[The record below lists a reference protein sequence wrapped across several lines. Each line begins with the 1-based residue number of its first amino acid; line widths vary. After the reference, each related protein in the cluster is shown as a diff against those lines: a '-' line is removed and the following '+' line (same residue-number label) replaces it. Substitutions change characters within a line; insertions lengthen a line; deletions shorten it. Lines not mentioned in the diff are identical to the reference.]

1 METVE
6 ITIEKRAENG
16 KGPARRLRAAGKVP
30 GILYGPK
37 RTTTPIAIGAEE
49 CERKLTHLE
58 GAHLIRLV
66 YPNGADPDLH
76 DRMVLV
82 REMQLHPVTGR
93 ALHADFYEV
102 DLTERL
108 TVEVTLHFVG
118 KPVGVVN
125 GGILQPIMRELEVEC
140 LPTEIPD
147 FIEVDVSALDIHDA
161 VHVGDITLPE
171 RVSLVGD
178 TTRTVV
184 TVLPPSIE
192 TKPGEVAADAA
203 AAVPAAEGAPA
214 AAGAPAAEG
223 AEPTKKP
230 EKSGKGEG

>member
-6 ITIEKRAENG
+6 ITIERRDGHG
-16 KGPARRLRAAGKVP
+16 KGAARRLRADGKVP

-37 RTTTPIAIGAEE
+37 RTTTSITVSAEE
-49 CERKLTHLE
+49 FERKLTHLE

-66 YPNGADPDLH
+66 HAGGVDGELH
-76 DRMVLV
+76 ERMVLV
-82 REMQLHPVTGR
+82 RDMQLHPVSGR

-108 TVEVTLHFVG
+108 TVSVTIHFVG

-125 GGILQPIMRELEVEC
+125 GGILQPILREIEVEC

-147 FIEVDVSALDIHDA
+147 YLEVDVTALDVHDA
-161 VHVGDITLPE
+161 IHASDLTLPE
-171 RVSLVGD
+171 RVTLVGD
-178 TTRTVV
+178 PTRTIV

-192 TKPGEVAADAA
+192 AKPEAAPTEAAVAAT
-203 AAVPAAEGAPA
+203 PEGAPA
-214 AAGAPAAEG
+214 PAAPEAQQPAAKKTEG
-223 AEPTKKP
+223 
-230 EKSGKGEG
+230 

>member
-6 ITIEKRAENG
+6 ITIERRSDNG

-30 GILYGPK
+30 AVLYGP
-37 RTTTPIAIGAEE
+37 RRITTAIAVAAEE
-49 CERKLTHLE
+49 FERKLTHLE

-66 YPNGADPDLH
+66 NAGGADAELH
-76 DRMVLV
+76 ERMVLV
-82 REMQLHPVTGR
+82 REMQVHPVTGR

-108 TVEVTLHFVG
+108 TVAVTLHFVG

-125 GGILQPIMRELEVEC
+125 GGILQPILREVEVEC

-147 FIEVDVSALDIHDA
+147 FVEVDVSTLDIHDA
-161 VHVGDITLPE
+161 IHVSELTLPE
-171 RVSLVGD
+171 GVVSVGD
-178 TTRTVV
+178 ATRTVV

-192 TKPGEVAADAA
+192 AKAAETPAEG
-203 AAVPAAEGAPA
+203 AVPTAEGAPA
-214 AAGAPAAEG
+214 PAAAEG
-223 AEPTKKP
+223 QPAKKS
-230 EKSGKGEG
+230 ES